1 MNVSVI
7 RIIGCGLGISFPV
20 SDAMLERQVWSNLE
34 SCDQGIKRGNGQRKQ
49 KDGAVCVNP
58 FHYHPAGDMTIILRP
73 LVLTLDALGIL
84 SDAKVANILS
94 PLKWDGKD
102 FRNKKISASEGNRIF
117 SKLCSCMRDMQTH
130 KKLASR
136 QPIAKKKSG
145 GRKRKLSVK
154 KTTRKRIK
162 KDLTPS
168 SPTPQEPTPLVQQEQ
183 QHSTPQSQRRHSV
196 HVSFVKL
203 LSSMK
208 FILCFAAAN
217 T

>member
-34 SCDQGIKRGNGQRKQ
+34 SCDQGIKRGNGQRFVFRNWERHPYLIFWCDRKQ

-73 LVLTLDALGIL
+73 LVLTLDALGYLQLLDSFQFIPDCFSGRIL

-102 FRNKKISASEGNRIF
+102 FRNKKVTYGLWNFYDCVSYFHSVD
-117 SKLCSCMRDMQTH
+117 K
-130 KKLASR
+130 
-136 QPIAKKKSG
+136 
-145 GRKRKLSVK
+145 RKR
-154 KTTRKRIK
+154 R
-162 KDLTPS
+162 
-168 SPTPQEPTPLVQQEQ
+168 Q
-183 QHSTPQSQRRHSV
+183 
-196 HVSFVKL
+196 
-203 LSSMK
+203 
-208 FILCFAAAN
+208 
-217 T
+217 